1 MANRRNVLIGLGGLV
16 AAGGAALGT
25 GAFTT
30 VTAERSVTVNTAGD
44 ANALLAFSAANDNPY
59 VEVTGDDDDGEG
71 VIEINLDGFEDSN
84 SDANSTGLNQNA
96 VTTFDELVTITNN
109 GTRAV
114 DSLSFE
120 IDASDSANDG
130 VLSIVY
136 NGSNIADTDD
146 SGDVISDASSG
157 DVYTSGDVLS
167 SNISVGSTVDF
178 GLRVDLLD
186 DDNPDELAEDAAF
199 TLTISAEA
207 VEPSS

>member
-1 MANRRNVLIGLGGLV
+1 MANRRTVLIGMGGLV

-59 VEVTGDDDDGEG
+59 VEVTGDDGDDGEG
-71 VIEINLDGFEDSN
+71 VIEINLDGFDGEG
-84 SDANSTGLNQNA
+84 DASSTGLNQNA
-96 VTTFDELVTITNN
+96 ITSFNELVTITNN
-109 GTRAV
+109 GTQEVA
-114 DSLSFE
+114 SLSFE
-120 IDASDSANDG
+120 IDASDDGNDG
-130 VLSIVY
+130 VMTIVY
-136 NGSNIADTDD
+136 DGSNIEDTEE
-146 SGDVISDASSG
+146 SSDVISDADSG

-167 SNISVGSTVDF
+167 ENISVGSNVNF

-186 DDNPDELAEDAAF
+186 DDNPSELAEDAAF

>member
-120 IDASDSANDG
+120 IDANDSDNDG

-136 NGSNIADTDD
+136 DGSYIEDTDNTD
-146 SGDVISDASSG
+146 DVISDSDSNN
-157 DVYTSGDVLS
+157 VYTSGDVLS
-167 SNISVGSTVDF
+167 SNISVGSSENF

-186 DDNPDELAEDAAF
+186 GNPSELAEDAAF

>member
-59 VEVTGDDDDGEG
+59 VEVTGDNDGEG
-71 VIEINLDGFEDSN
+71 VIEINLDGFEDSD
-84 SDANSTGLNQNA
+84 SGANSTGLNQNA
-96 VTTFDELVTITNN
+96 ITTFDELVTITNN

-136 NGSNIADTDD
+136 SGSNIADTDD
-146 SGDVISDASSG
+146 SDDVISDASSG
-157 DVYTSGDVLS
+157 DVYTSGNVLS
-167 SNISVGSTVDF
+167 SNISVGSTADF

-186 DDNPDELAEDAAF
+186 DDNPDELADDAAF